1 MVRISLLIPS
11 IKCSPFCPI
20 KALSGPPALA
30 GVFKRSEYVHSIFFS
45 EPSEGSKAR
54 RACPEQGRR
63 ARARD
68 LIHLFAKSK
77 PNRGGHTPYCVV
89 E

>member
-11 IKCSPFCPI
+11 VKCSPFCPI

-54 RACPEQGRR
+54 RA
-63 ARARD
+63 RARD
-68 LIHLFAKSK
+68 LIAYLLNLSQIAAV
-77 PNRGGHTPYCVV
+77 TPHIAL
-89 E
+89 